1 MLGTE
6 ERVQKSAGSTGV
18 CALGT
23 KLLDPLSHSDQQEK
37 DWTGAQEPETGSGLV
52 SKEQGDCGFSFLFT
66 PRPLPS
72 QYCRGEG
79 ISVLGRTV
87 QV

>member
-1 MLGTE
+1 MPTLGTE

-18 CALGT
+18 CGLGT

-52 SKEQGDCGFSFLFT
+52 SKEQGDCGFSLSSLLPAPSPPNTAEEKGFL
-66 PRPLPS
+66 
-72 QYCRGEG
+72 C
-79 ISVLGRTV
+79 
-87 QV
+87 

>member
-1 MLGTE
+1 MPMLGTE

-52 SKEQGDCGFSFLFT
+52 SKEQGDCGFSLSSLLPAPSPPNTAEEKGFL
-66 PRPLPS
+66 
-72 QYCRGEG
+72 C
-79 ISVLGRTV
+79 
-87 QV
+87 